1 MDDGKKRQLTCCSL
15 SSFQS
20 LAALRQSIV
29 VIQSRHHQASF
40 SVIVKCLQW
49 IHFQIKRMK
58 KKREL
63 SSSTHNERNSLGNTR
78 DRTERDWTF
87 RTVCWHI
94 RLTKITV
101 QRKRKFIYM
110 KRTNEMVRLSCK
122 RRYAYF
128 VAINTK
134 HDWNNTHEHGARAV
148 DTNEK
153 YSSALKW
160 AQAKKFADCRGNWNW
175 LLNEN
180 EMKKKART
188 QRMHSSGTKWTSEW
202 MKWVAQKKN
211 LWKRKKRSR
220 ASYTHSHTVADC
232 KRAILQYIR
241 MPHTHFYYHGH
252 HRSGRTTVADTKN
265 AQRISFIY
273 AIGHRRAFSAQRTF
287 YPHTQHMRPCSFAK
301 WASSRTFY
309 FLSYPS

>member
-1 MDDGKKRQLTCCSL
+1 MLIIFHDGRWEKTSIDLLQFIVISIAGCLKTIHCSNPKPPP
-15 SSFQS
+15 S
-20 LAALRQSIV
+20 
-29 VIQSRHHQASF
+29 
-40 SVIVKCLQW
+40 SVILRHCEVFAMNSFPNKADE
-49 IHFQIKRMK
+49 

-153 YSSALKW
+153 YSSALK
-160 AQAKKFADCRGNWNW
+160 
-175 LLNEN
+175 
-180 EMKKKART
+180 
-188 QRMHSSGTKWTSEW
+188 
-202 MKWVAQKKN
+202 
-211 LWKRKKRSR
+211 
-220 ASYTHSHTVADC
+220 
-232 KRAILQYIR
+232 
-241 MPHTHFYYHGH
+241 
-252 HRSGRTTVADTKN
+252 
-265 AQRISFIY
+265 
-273 AIGHRRAFSAQRTF
+273 
-287 YPHTQHMRPCSFAK
+287 
-301 WASSRTFY
+301 
-309 FLSYPS
+309 

>member
-58 KKREL
+58 KREL
-63 SSSTHNERNSLGNTR
+63 TNNERNSLGNTR

-180 EMKKKART
+180 EMKKKRAHSACIAVARNE
-188 QRMHSSGTKWTSEW
+188 RANEW
-202 MKWVAQKKN
+202 NEW
-211 LWKRKKRSR
+211 RKKKSVKEKKTLARIIHTL
-220 ASYTHSHTVADC
+220 THSGRLQKSNFAIYSDAAYTFLPPRPPQKRPHNRCRYEECATDFVHLCNRPPARIQRSAHILSTHT
-232 KRAILQYIR
+232 
-241 MPHTHFYYHGH
+241 T
-252 HRSGRTTVADTKN
+252 
-265 AQRISFIY
+265 Y
-273 AIGHRRAFSAQRTF
+273 APLFF
-287 YPHTQHMRPCSFAK
+287 C
-301 WASSRTFY
+301 
-309 FLSYPS
+309 